1 MVKVNPL
8 NVLSAREVMDP
19 PPYFSYHYLDL
30 RFNMIH
36 SVRDWIYNNL
46 KHRFY
51 ISESL
56 ALIDNQYVVKLK
68 VGFEEPKEL
77 SFFLLA
83 CSHLKY
89 LNN

>member
-8 NVLSAREVMDP
+8 NVLDCREVRDP
-19 PPYFSYHYLDL
+19 PPYFHYHYLDL
-30 RFNMIH
+30 KFNIIH
-36 SVRDWIYNNL
+36 SLKEWIYTNL
-46 KHRFY
+46 KYRFY

-56 ALIDNQYVVKLK
+56 TLVDNQYTVKLK
-68 VGFEEPKEL
+68 IGFEEPKEL

>member
-8 NVLSAREVMDP
+8 NVLDCREVRDP
-19 PPYFSYHYLDL
+19 PPYFHYHYLDL
-30 RFNMIH
+30 KFNIIH
-36 SVRDWIYNNL
+36 SLKEWIYTNL
-46 KHRFY
+46 KYRFY

-56 ALIDNQYVVKLK
+56 ALVDNQYTVKLK
-68 VGFEEPKEL
+68 IGFEEPKEL